1 MTSTRF
7 GRLALAPAA
16 AVLLAACVSV
26 PVTNPGL
33 DEARALYDR
42 AAGDADV
49 ARSAPLE
56 LRSAQQALTQADA
69 ALKSGEDMATVEHYA
84 YLARQR
90 SATAL
95 QAGEIAKADQAVA
108 ASGSER
114 NRILMQARSRE
125 ADKALSQAEQER
137 AASERARM
145 QAQASTADAEAA
157 RKAAERDRMQAQA
170 SSADAE
176 AARNAAAAQLAA
188 AQSAEAKAAR
198 LQSQLSALE
207 AKQTERGMVLTLGDV
222 LFDTGQAELK
232 PGAFSTIDRLV
243 TFMRENP
250 ERTLGVEGYTD
261 SVGSDAYNLSLS
273 QRRADAVRAA
283 LLARGIDGS
292 RITTSGMGKASPVAS
307 NDTAPGRQRNRR
319 VEIVISGTG

>member
-16 AVLLAACVSV
+16 AVLLAACVTV

-33 DEARALYDR
+33 DEARATYDR
-42 AAGDADV
+42 AAGDADA

-56 LRSAQQALTQADA
+56 LRSAQQALTQAEA
-69 ALKSGEDMATVEHYA
+69 ALKSGEDKATVEHYA

-95 QAGEIAKADQAVA
+95 QAGEIARAEQAVA

-137 AASERARM
+137 AESERARM
-145 QAQASTADAEAA
+145 QARASSADAEAA
-157 RKAAERDRMQAQA
+157 RQAAERDRMQAQA

-176 AARNAAAAQLAA
+176 AARQAADAQLAA
-188 AQSAEAKAAR
+188 TQSAEAKAAT

-232 PGAFSTIDRLV
+232 PGAFSTIDRLA

-261 SVGSDAYNLSLS
+261 SVGSDASNLSLS

-283 LLARGIDGS
+283 LLARGVDGA

>member
-7 GRLALAPAA
+7 GRLRLALAPAA

-26 PVTNPGL
+26 PVTNPAL

-56 LRSAQQALTQADA
+56 LRSAQQALTRAEA
-69 ALKSGEDMATVEHYA
+69 AFKSREDTATVEHYA

-95 QAGEIAKADQAVA
+95 QAGEIAMAEQAVA

-114 NRILMQARSRE
+114 DRILMQARSRE
-125 ADKALSQAEQER
+125 AEQALSRAEQER
-137 AASERARM
+137 AKSERAHM
-145 QAQASTADAEAA
+145 QAQASTADADAA
-157 RKAAERDRMQAQA
+157 RKAAGV
-170 SSADAE
+170 
-176 AARNAAAAQLAA
+176 QLAA

-232 PGAFSTIDRLV
+232 PGAFSTIDRLA

-250 ERTLGVEGYTD
+250 ERTLAVEGYTD
-261 SVGSDAYNLSLS
+261 SVGGEAYNLSLS

-283 LLARGIDGS
+283 LLARGVDGA
-292 RITTSGMGKASPVAS
+292 RITTNGMGKASPVAS
-307 NDTAPGRQRNRR
+307 NDTASGRQRNRR

>member
-16 AVLLAACVSV
+16 AVLLAACVTV

-33 DEARALYDR
+33 DEARATYDR
-42 AAGDADV
+42 AAGDADA

-56 LRSAQQALTQADA
+56 LRSAQQALTQAEA
-69 ALKSGEDMATVEHYA
+69 ALKSGEDKATVEHYA

-95 QAGEIAKADQAVA
+95 QAGEIARAEQAVA

-137 AASERARM
+137 AESERARM
-145 QAQASTADAEAA
+145 QAQASSADAEAA
-157 RKAAERDRMQAQA
+157 RQAAERDRMQAQA

-176 AARNAAAAQLAA
+176 AARKAADAQLAA
-188 AQSAEAKAAR
+188 AQSAEAKAAT

-232 PGAFSTIDRLV
+232 PGAFSTIDRLA

-261 SVGSDAYNLSLS
+261 SMGSDAYNLSLS

-292 RITTSGMGKASPVAS
+292 RITTSGMGKASPVAG

>member
-1 MTSTRF
+1 MTATRF
-7 GRLALAPAA
+7 GRLALASAA
-16 AVLLAACVSV
+16 AVLLAACVTV
-26 PVTNPGL
+26 PVTSSPAL

-42 AAGDADV
+42 AAGDADA

-56 LRSAQQALTQADA
+56 LRSAQQALTQAEA

-95 QAGEIAKADQAVA
+95 QAGEIAKAEQAVA
-108 ASGSER
+108 ASAGER

-125 ADKALSQAEQER
+125 AEQDR
-137 AASERARM
+137 AASERA
-145 QAQASTADAEAA
+145 
-157 RKAAERDRMQAQA
+157 RMQAQA

-176 AARNAAAAQLAA
+176 AARQAAERDRMQAQASSAEAEAARKAAEAQLAA

-198 LQSQLSALE
+198 LQRQLTELE
-207 AKQTERGMVLTLGDV
+207 AKRTERGMVLTLGDV
-222 LFDTGQAELK
+222 LFDSGQAELK
-232 PGAFSTIDRLV
+232 SGAFTTIDRLA

-250 ERTLGVEGYTD
+250 ERTLLVEGYTD

-292 RITTSGMGKASPVAS
+292 RITTSGMGKANPVAG
-307 NDTAPGRQRNRR
+307 NDTAAGRQRNRR
-319 VEIVISGTG
+319 VEIVISTTG

>member
-1 MTSTRF
+1 MTKTRF

-33 DEARALYDR
+33 EEARALYDR

-56 LRSAQQALTQADA
+56 LRSAQQALTRAEA

-95 QAGEIAKADQAVA
+95 QAGEIAVAEQAVA

-114 NRILMQARSRE
+114 DRILMQARSRE
-125 ADKALSQAEQER
+125 AEKALSRAEQER
-137 AASERARM
+137 AEAERA
-145 QAQASTADAEAA
+145 
-157 RKAAERDRMQAQA
+157 RMQAQA

-176 AARNAAAAQLAA
+176 SARKAADAQLAA

-198 LQSQLSALE
+198 LQSQLTALE

-222 LFDTGQAELK
+222 LFDTGQAQLK
-232 PGAFSTIDRLV
+232 PGAFSTIDRLA

-250 ERTLGVEGYTD
+250 ERSLMVEGYTD

-283 LLARGIDGS
+283 LQARGVDGA

-307 NDTAPGRQRNRR
+307 NDTASGRQRNRR
-319 VEIVISGTG
+319 VEILISGTG

>member
-1 MTSTRF
+1 MISTRF

-16 AVLLAACVSV
+16 AVLLAACATV
-26 PVTNPGL
+26 PVTSPAL
-33 DEARALYDR
+33 DEARATYDR

-56 LRSAQQALTQADA
+56 LRSAQQALTQAEA

-95 QAGEIAKADQAVA
+95 QAGEIARAEQAVA
-108 ASGSER
+108 ASASER
-114 NRILMQARSRE
+114 NRILMEARSRE
-125 ADKALSQAEQER
+125 AEQALSRAEQER
-137 AASERARM
+137 AESERARMQAQQERAESERARM

-157 RKAAERDRMQAQA
+157 RM
-170 SSADAE
+170 
-176 AARNAAAAQLAA
+176 AAAAQLAA
-188 AQSAEAKAAR
+188 AQAAEAKAAR
-198 LQSQLSALE
+198 LQSQLTELE

-222 LFDTGQAELK
+222 LFDSGQAELK
-232 PGAFSTIDRLV
+232 SGAFNTIDRLA

-250 ERTLGVEGYTD
+250 ERTLLVEGYTD

-273 QRRADAVRAA
+273 QRRAEAVRAA
-283 LLARGIDGS
+283 LVARGIDGA
-292 RITTSGMGKASPVAS
+292 RITTSGMGKAKPVAS
-307 NDTAPGRQRNRR
+307 NDTASGRQRNRR
-319 VEIVISGTG
+319 VEIVISGTS

>member
-1 MTSTRF
+1 MIATRF

-16 AVLLAACVSV
+16 AVLLAACVTV
-26 PVTNPGL
+26 PVTSPAL
-33 DEARALYDR
+33 DEARTLYDR
-42 AAGDADV
+42 AAGDAYA

-56 LRSAQQALTQADA
+56 LRSAQQALTQAEA
-69 ALKSGEDMATVEHYA
+69 ALKSGDDMATVEHYA

-95 QAGEIAKADQAVA
+95 QAGEIAKAEQAVA
-108 ASGSER
+108 ASASER

-125 ADKALSQAEQER
+125 AEQALLRAEKER
-137 AASERARM
+137 A
-145 QAQASTADAEAA
+145 
-157 RKAAERDRMQAQA
+157 AAERDRMQAQA

-176 AARNAAAAQLAA
+176 AARQAAERERMQAQASSADAEAARKAAEAQLAA

-198 LQSQLSALE
+198 LQRQLTELE

-222 LFDTGQAELK
+222 LFDTGKAELN
-232 PGAFSTIDRLV
+232 PGAFGPIDRLA

-250 ERTLGVEGYTD
+250 ERTLVVEGYTD

-283 LLARGIDGS
+283 LLERGIDGS
-292 RITTSGMGKASPVAS
+292 RITTSGMGKANPVAG
-307 NDTAPGRQRNRR
+307 NDTAAGRQRNRR
-319 VEIVISGTG
+319 VEIVISSTG

>member
-69 ALKSGEDMATVEHYA
+69 ALKSGEDTATVEHYA

-273 QRRADAVRAA
+273 QQRADAVRAA